1 MPQRYD
7 RSGAHQSVE
16 GGEWTGIPRTAFLAK
31 LKTLEMF
38 VNTPGVNPDLD
49 PVSRADFDQLLDH
62 FRITTA
68 GDPVMTPWG
77 EIVLVRLRAIGAH
90 LTFAQAPIPED
101 QQTANGEEQTVDEDT
116 AGAFGESMEVDREAG
131 FATDTA
137 APSTADADAQAPV
150 TTAAVGRSAW
160 DAPSTANAGAQGPAP
175 TATAGRFDWG
185 APSTPTP
192 TSLWR
197 TPEPAGTWGH
207 QVKAEVIASSVQ
219 PDAGASEAA
228 ANRSRAKTSGEP
240 KAQAPASSKG
250 KGKMRAPS
258 VVDGAVPKTR
268 ALVND
273 YRGEPP
279 KAANFVP
286 GVHEDAPGICDY
298 CNSKSPPKRC
308 FHAII
313 QPQGVYKCTNCRRDK
328 KKCSHASKITV
339 EVMEVEQL
347 EAPTPPPARAPPAL
361 QMTTPA
367 GDTQALSAPTSPRAP
382 SSEFQQ
388 GSSRRP
394 STRAVLSV
402 EIPPLPDSYVR
413 MGPHRLILPSYP
425 DDPSITDR
433 LACTLSYLRGAYDEQ
448 KERIKWVE
456 RFRREMKIQC
466 VTGQTHSINF
476 IDHSHKLVAALQ
488 ADSRSVDIGFA
499 QALFEML
506 MQMRDFRA
514 SALVGEDSGAIEY
527 NDAFWAMVDMVIE
540 SLARLGFGGD

>member
-1 MPQRYD
+1 MQSSITEMLMTVR
-7 RSGAHQSVE
+7 SVE

-31 LKTLEMF
+31 L
-38 VNTPGVNPDLD
+38 
-49 PVSRADFDQLLDH
+49 LLDR

-77 EIVLVRLRAIGAH
+77 EIVLVRLRAIGAR

-150 TTAAVGRSAW
+150 TTAAVGRSPW

-175 TATAGRFDWG
+175 TATAGRFDW
-185 APSTPTP
+185 ASWN
-192 TSLWR
+192 L
-197 TPEPAGTWGH
+197 GH

-286 GVHEDAPGICDY
+286 GVHEDAPGIVMRLLQLQVASETLFPCDH
-298 CNSKSPPKRC
+298 P
-308 FHAII
+308 A
-313 QPQGVYKCTNCRRDK
+313 QGVYKCTNCRRDK
-328 KKCSHASKITV
+328 KKCSHASKITI

-402 EIPPLPDSYVR
+402 EIRRCLTVT
-413 MGPHRLILPSYP
+413 
-425 DDPSITDR
+425 ITDR

>member
-1 MPQRYD
+1 MLMTVR
-7 RSGAHQSVE
+7 SVE

-38 VNTPGVNPDLD
+38 
-49 PVSRADFDQLLDH
+49 LLDR

-77 EIVLVRLRAIGAH
+77 EIVLVRLRAIGAR

-101 QQTANGEEQTVDEDT
+101 QQTANGKNKL
-116 AGAFGESMEVDREAG
+116 SMKTRRARLG
-131 FATDTA
+131 IHGT
-137 APSTADADAQAPV
+137 PV
-150 TTAAVGRSAW
+150 TTAAVGRSPW

-250 KGKMRAPS
+250 R
-258 VVDGAVPKTR
+258 TR

-367 GDTQALSAPTSPRAP
+367 GDTQLFLRPR
-382 SSEFQQ
+382 
-388 GSSRRP
+388 RR
-394 STRAVLSV
+394 AH
-402 EIPPLPDSYVR
+402 LPRVPAGYVR